1 MGRRMKSF
9 ARVGDKLY
17 FIKEYD
23 TPATFHTIQYIEQGT
38 TAINEHQKN
47 DKFASGCVW
56 YVETGDWGMY
66 IPENKYLNRLA
77 VKLMTDDTVKIEVMY
92 DGSGTWEKVKEVF
105 AAPKKTQVIS
115 IVPRRCDYFRL
126 RFSGNGNTKIFNIT
140 RTIEIG
146 SDMK

>member
-9 ARVGDKLY
+9 ARVGNKLY

-38 TAINEHQKN
+38 TAINEHQK
-47 DKFASGCVW
+47 
-56 YVETGDWGMY
+56 GDWGMY